1 MSDDVQPSPVENPC
15 EQGNSRE
22 VGYKRP
28 PVRTR
33 FKKGQSGNPSG
44 KNNGSFLT
52 RIRKMIEEEGGEKAV
67 KAFVSQMNRG
77 SFKHAQEIINREEG
91 KVPDKTIHSGE
102 VIAKA
107 YVTISPSDWDALSK
121 PKPADAEH
129 QADSG
134 V

>member
-1 MSDDVQPSPVENPC
+1 MSDDVQPSPVDGANTDKNTANKLRTR
-15 EQGNSRE
+15 GL
-22 VGYKRP
+22 RP
-28 PVRTR
+28 P
-33 FKKGQSGNPSG
+33 FPKGVSGNPGGRPKGTIFS
-44 KNNGSFLT
+44 
-52 RIRKMIEEEGGEKAV
+52 RIRERLQGEDGEKIV
-67 KAFVSQMNRG
+67 KAFLTQAKRG
-77 SFKHAQEIINREEG
+77 SFKHIEQIINREEG